1 MPAVPARAPQATPE
15 GNPTAGLAFSTE
27 VAETLRPRMKMTN
40 GRLIA
45 PGGTP
50 KDVLAKT
57 TRQHYAAQGIDI
69 TKMTPQQAAAL
80 EKARSEYL
88 LANPQ
93 NPQNGTAAGQET
105 AGQETAG
112 QDGVPTPE
120 FSTPT
125 QQAGAPKI
133 APGVSVSQMLQP
145 APATPEANKGN
156 PFAAP
161 VQTPIPTIDG
171 GIKLAPPGSWPES
184 APMLPGK
191 GDVMQASN
199 PISGGSF
206 AAVKP
211 KPTSTTTPGTI
222 GSTGV
227 DRLLAKSAGAV
238 PYGVTEGNNG
248 TMGGTSVPT
257 RTLTGPFNDT
267 SLPMGVRMQSWNDA
281 TTANSPN
288 ATGNVN
294 KRNVINTGPG
304 QTFNE
309 GMKSTGAPMTAEG
322 KLLNPGQDMAAGM
335 TYTKPDGTVLTYTRP
350 GAGKGGPAPLRL
362 TGVTRPQ
369 NDRVNYDTDVETG
382 AISVTTRNGEG
393 GKTTHRYDG
402 NSPNLAGL
410 GNPTGKTVE
419 NADGSRQVYDPRT
432 GNVVGTSSPV
442 AGRPQNTLVDRGA
455 DKPATQILANGKAG
469 EVPRAQPVF
478 TPQAGV
484 NAPTVAN
491 ANRGDTSFQ
500 QFQAGES
507 NKDWVAKQSG
517 GLIDGKPAGA
527 VIASG
532 DGGRNIKP
540 VVQSAFAQNPP
551 TDPRNNGAKPSEAL
565 AKPRTVQNSFWRKA
579 DLAMNTAYP
588 NSPVPTSKRGDG
600 FAANVRIAMR

>member
-15 GNPTAGLAFSTE
+15 GNPVAGLAFATQTAE
-27 VAETLRPRMKMTN
+27 VLRPRMKIAN

-50 KDVLAKT
+50 KDVERET
-57 TRQHYAAQGIDI
+57 MIRHFAAQGIDI
-69 TKMTPQQAAAL
+69 RKMTPQQAATL
-80 EKARSEYL
+80 EKEWYAYRAES
-88 LANPQ
+88 P
-93 NPQNGTAAGQET
+93 GTKEPSAYAGPDVPESSSAAG
-105 AGQETAG
+105 
-112 QDGVPTPE
+112 D
-120 FSTPT
+120 STP
-125 QQAGAPKI
+125 
-133 APGVSVSQMLQP
+133 
-145 APATPEANKGN
+145 
-156 PFAAP
+156 
-161 VQTPIPTIDG
+161 ID
-171 GIKLAPPGSWPES
+171 
-184 APMLPGK
+184 
-191 GDVMQASN
+191 
-199 PISGGSF
+199 GGSF

-222 GSTGV
+222 GSTGT
-227 DRLLAKSAGAV
+227 DRVIAKSAGAV
-238 PYGVTEGNNG
+238 PYGVTTGDAAPRDVTKRGPGGEPEGP
-248 TMGGTSVPT
+248 MSVPT

-350 GAGKGGPAPLRL
+350 SAGKGGPAPLRL

-369 NDRVNYDTDVETG
+369 NDRVNYSTDVETG

-442 AGRPQNTLVDRGA
+442 AGRPQNILVDRGA

-478 TPQAGV
+478 TPQSPGT
-484 NAPTVAN
+484 APTA
-491 ANRGDTSFQ
+491 AFAGKRDSSFKR
-500 QFQAGES
+500 FQAGER
-507 NKDWVAKQSG
+507 NKDSVAKQNG

-532 DGGRNIKP
+532 NGGRDIKP
-540 VVQSAFAQNPP
+540 VVEDAFA
-551 TDPRNNGAKPSEAL
+551 NNSTRTQEFVASGGKPDASKTPA
-565 AKPRTVQNSFWRKA
+565 PRTVENKFWRKA
-579 DLAMNTAYP
+579 DRAMNPSY
-588 NSPVPTSKRGDG
+588 PTSPKPSRTTAQAVPGIKHDWKALM
-600 FAANVRIAMR
+600 AA